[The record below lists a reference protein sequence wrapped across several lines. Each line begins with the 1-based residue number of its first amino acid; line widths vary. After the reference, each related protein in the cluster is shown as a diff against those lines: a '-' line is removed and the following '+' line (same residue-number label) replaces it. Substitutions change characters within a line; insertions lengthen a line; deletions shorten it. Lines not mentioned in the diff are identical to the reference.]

1 MIMNKKIIVLF
12 CLKNYSATGT
22 NTVAIDNK
30 IEQAMV
36 STNIWISYN

>member
-1 MIMNKKIIVLF
+1 MANDIKLIMNLF
-12 CLKNYSATGT
+12 LNYSASGT

-36 STNIWISYN
+36 SY